1 MTSARHWSGI
11 GLLYKEG
18 VDPRGA
24 GPQIQYAIHVAESI
38 YNRRGRQLT
47 VTSLREGEHMAGSLH
62 PVGQAADLRTREL
75 PPSLAAEIAV
85 ELAAMLGADYDV
97 ILESHHIHV
106 EYDPKGSPGTVRP
119 PVVLEPGVPMPEP
132 PYIELPPSEEE
143 AAARKRMVTLLLLAL
158 GGLVL
163 VAAARK

>member
-1 MTSARHWSGI
+1 MSARHWSGI

-24 GPQIQYAIHVAESI
+24 GPEIQYAIRVAESI
-38 YNRRGRQLT
+38 YNRYGHQLM
-47 VTSLREGEHMAGSLH
+47 VTSLREGQHMQGSLH
-62 PVGQAADLRTREL
+62 PVGMAADLRTREL
-75 PPSLAAEIAV
+75 PAKLRPAIAV
-85 ELAAMLGADYDV
+85 EIAAMLGADYDV
-97 ILESHHIHV
+97 LLESHHIHI

-119 PVVLEPGVPMPEP
+119 PVVLEPGVPMPQP

-143 AAARKRMVTLLLLAL
+143 AAARKRAATLLLVGL

-163 VAAARK
+163 LMAIRK